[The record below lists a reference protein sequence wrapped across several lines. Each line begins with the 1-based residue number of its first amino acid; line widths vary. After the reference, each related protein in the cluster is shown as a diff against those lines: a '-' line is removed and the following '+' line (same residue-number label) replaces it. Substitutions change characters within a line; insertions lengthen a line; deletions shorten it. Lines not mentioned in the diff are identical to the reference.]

1 MKIRTKRAWIGMG
14 AVLALAVSPT
24 AVLAE
29 PAADDTDK
37 DVAAQPATVDGDI
50 VTLDLYNLT
59 DIHGHIEKVVD
70 ERKGNK
76 VTEAGLEA
84 MKCYFDNA
92 VKENPDSQI
101 TLLGDN
107 IGASPFVSG
116 ILLDNPTIAAL
127 NELKPLASTIGNH
140 ELDLGQ
146 EVFKARAKKEGET
159 TGTAP
164 VNGEMR
170 EFIRANFPYLGAN
183 VEGLGEALGD
193 YSIWESPSGVKVAY
207 IGAIAEDVPY
217 KLSPGTT
224 EGMTFHDPIAKI
236 NTLAGEL
243 KASGEADIVV
253 AMLDDDVKNNFP
265 KMGKNVDALM
275 GGDTHV
281 VYTFTMVDGAEG
293 NKLSATASGSYTDNL
308 ANIRVTYDKTAK
320 KVVKSEAQSIPA
332 AEVAKCDTPNSI
344 GPIVADAKEKSKK
357 EGAKVV
363 ASGVPNAFYRAVHQ
377 DSEGA
382 EISPGSNRGH
392 ESSLGDLVADA
403 MKEKILT
410 TAGEPVDIGIIN
422 AGGLRKDLV
431 PVDGNLTYKQT
442 YDVMPFSN
450 QVGYVT
456 ITGADFKQA
465 LEEQWK
471 TDLNSQNSRPMLK
484 LGISSNVSYT
494 YDPALPYGSR
504 ITSVLLDGKPMDM
517 AKKYTVGSVTFLL
530 AGGDSFKALTNGGDY
545 AIIDDYD
552 RDKFNE
558 YLAEHPGVKPR
569 AIKSSVGVSLPQGT
583 VDGETFGIDLRGLS
597 FTEGPSKTESVTVKV
612 GDQTVKA
619 AVDNSIVEPNANSP
633 ESIITTDGAG
643 QASLTVTSPLVECP
657 GAEDVVKLPVTIEGD
672 FGELVSAEHGLVV
685 EQTCTRTAPEPTEEP
700 TVAPTVAPTQ
710 DPTVAPTAAPVPPKP
725 GLPITGSEA
734 AGLGVITVALLMAG
748 GAALA
753 VRRRMDAS

>member
-24 AVLAE
+24 AVLADPTPTETAE
-29 PAADDTDK
+29 PHITSGNE
-37 DVAAQPATVDGDI
+37 VV
-50 VTLDLYNLT
+50 LDLYNLT
-59 DIHGHIEKVVD
+59 DIHGHIEQKVKKD
-70 ERKGNK
+70 KKSGKET
-76 VTEAGLEA
+76 VTEAGLQA
-84 MKCYFDNA
+84 MKCYFDDA
-92 VKENPDSQI
+92 VKQNPDSQI

-146 EVFKARAKKEGET
+146 EVFKARVMKEGET
-159 TGTAP
+159 TGKAL
-164 VNGEMR
+164 VNGEMK
-170 EFIRANFPYLGAN
+170 EFVRANFPYLGAN
-183 VEGLGEALGD
+183 VEGLGDALGD

-224 EGMTFHDPIAKI
+224 DGMTFHDPITKI

-243 KASGEADIVV
+243 KSSGKADIVV

-281 VYTFTMVDGAEG
+281 KYEFTMVDGAEG

-308 ANIRVTYDKTAK
+308 ANIRVTYDKAAK
-320 KVVKSEAQSIPA
+320 KVVKSEAQLIPA
-332 AEVAKCDTPNSI
+332 AKVAECDAPNAI
-344 GPIVADAKEKSKK
+344 GDIVKDAKAKAK
-357 EGAKVV
+357 EAGAKVV
-363 ASGVPNAFYRAVHQ
+363 ADNVPEPFYRAVHQ
-377 DSEGA
+377 DSADAKA
-382 EISPGSNRGH
+382 EPGSNRGH
-392 ESSLGDLVADA
+392 ESSLGDLAADA
-403 MKEKILT
+403 MKEKIFT
-410 TAGEPVDIGIIN
+410 PDGKPVDIGIIN
-422 AGGLRKDLV
+422 AGGLREDLV
-431 PVDGNLTYKQT
+431 PVDGKLTYAQT
-442 YDVMPFSN
+442 YAVMPFSN
-450 QVGYVT
+450 EVGYVT

-465 LEEQWK
+465 LEQQWK
-471 TDLNSQNSRPMLK
+471 TDLNSQNSRPLLK

-494 YDPALPYGSR
+494 YDPVLPYGSR
-504 ITSVLLDGKPMDM
+504 ITSVLIDGKPIDM

-530 AGGDSFKALTNGGDY
+530 DGGDSFDALTAGGKAKTSGDL
-545 AIIDDYD
+545 D
-552 RDKFNE
+552 RTKFNE

-569 AIKSSVGVSLPQGT
+569 AIKSSVGVSLPQGV
-583 VDGETFGIDLRGLS
+583 VDGESFDISLRGLS
-597 FTEGPSKTESVTVKV
+597 FTEGPSKTKSVTVKV
-612 GDQTVKA
+612 GDQTVTA
-619 AVDNSIVEPNANSP
+619 EVDNSIVEPNANTS
-633 ESIITTDGAG
+633 ESVITTDGAG
-643 QASLTVTSPLVECP
+643 RANLTVTSPLVECP
-657 GAEDVVKLPVTIEGD
+657 GTEDVVKLPVTVESD
-672 FGELVSAEHGLVV
+672 FGELVSAEQGLFV

-725 GLPITGSEA
+725 GLPITGNEA

-748 GAALA
+748 GVALA
-753 VRRRMDAS
+753 VRRRMNAS